1 MQTITRKGNFDA
13 AHRIV
18 NHAGKCANLHGHT
31 YLFELTIAFDEVK
44 ATLNDDDN
52 IGYPI
57 DFADLKALALGY
69 IDRYYDHAL
78 IYNPKDP
85 ELLKLMDGSN
95 RWRVVPMW
103 LKSGLYCNPSVENIA
118 LQLFV
123 ELNALFIMKECPFR
137 MNALRLFETPNSY
150 TDVNWDIDY
159 HLLNDLT
166 KRAMKLNRVEQW
178 K

>member
-1 MQTITRKGNFDA
+1 M
-13 AHRIV
+13 
-18 NHAGKCANLHGHT
+18 
-31 YLFELTIAFDEVK
+31 K
-44 ATLNDDDN
+44 AIN
-52 IGYPI
+52 GYPI

-85 ELLKLMDGSN
+85 ELVKLMDGSN

-123 ELNALFIMKECPFR
+123 ELNALFITNKCPFVIHS
-137 MNALRLFETPNSY
+137 LRVYETPNSY
-150 TDVNWDIDY
+150 TDMDWKVDN
-159 HLLNDLT
+159 LLINILT
-166 KRAMKLNRVEQW
+166 KKAFSLKRVQEW